1 MKNKIFYGW
10 YMLAGMT
17 LMYTA
22 TNGVAMYAFGVL
34 RKIQAVQSPNFGLDS
49 ATQAALPALLFMVVA
64 FTSPVVGSLLDR
76 YSPKIIISIGAI
88 MAVILTF
95 LHQFM
100 DSYNGLRVIYA
111 FFAIAMSFAGI
122 ISFMFLINRWFKKHI
137 GLAAGILLVGS
148 SLGSLIF
155 PRIVAAAGDWRVACN
170 WLGLAA
176 AAFLIAPLL
185 LIKNSPEE
193 IGETQDGNS
202 ELKIKNLKLKTA
214 NAASE
219 AENTEGPVFDSKTKK
234 SKLKKT
240 NNGERGFLN
249 DGAIAS
255 QSMPYASEGITLG
268 EAIRSKSFYLVL
280 VVTGALWFCINGY
293 IQNHAFFMT
302 DLGKNAGETAA
313 VIGTFGM
320 TAIVGKLLFGW
331 LADKFERR
339 FIMIGSIGLMGISI
353 LLLKMCQ
360 GNQAFL
366 MPFAVVFGMGFGGAF
381 SMIQIWVADIYAG
394 KNFGSILGVVTMIDT
409 IAGSIGMITLGNMRK
424 SAGTFDGG
432 FNLMLGLCAV
442 ALVATFLV
450 KKPEKKTPS
459 VF

>member
-22 TNGVAMYAFGVL
+22 TNGIAMYAFGVL
-34 RKIQAVQSPNFGLDS
+34 RKMQAVQSPDFGLDS
-49 ATQAALPALLFMVVA
+49 ATQSALPALLFMVVA
-64 FTSPVVGSLLDR
+64 FVSPVVGSLLDR
-76 YSPKIIISIGAI
+76 YSPKMIISIGAI
-88 MAVILTF
+88 LAVVLTF
-95 LHQFM
+95 SHQFM

-122 ISFMFLINRWFKKHI
+122 ISFMFLINRWFKKNI
-137 GLAAGILLVGS
+137 GLAAGILLIGS

-170 WLGLAA
+170 WLGLVG

-185 LIKNSPEE
+185 LIRNTPEE
-193 IGETQDGNS
+193 IGETQDGLPNLK
-202 ELKIKNLKLKTA
+202 LKIKNEELETSQKGVY
-214 NAASE
+214 
-219 AENTEGPVFDSKTKK
+219 TEGSQ
-234 SKLKKT
+234 
-240 NNGERGFLN
+240 NFLN
-249 DGAIAS
+249 DGLIAS
-255 QSMPYASEGITLG
+255 QSMSSANEGVTLG
-268 EAIRSKSFYLVL
+268 EAIRSTSFYLVL

-302 DLGKNAGETAA
+302 DLGKTASETAA

-320 TAIVGKLLFGW
+320 TAILGKLLFGW
-331 LADKFERR
+331 LSDKFERR
-339 FIMIGSIGLMGISI
+339 IIMVGSIGLMLISI
-353 LLLKMCQ
+353 FILKMCQ
-360 GNQAFL
+360 ANPSL
-366 MPFAVVFGMGFGGAF
+366 LTPFAIVFGIGFGGAF

-394 KNFGSILGVVTMIDT
+394 KNFGSILGVVTMVDT
-409 IAGSIGMITLGNMRK
+409 IAGSVGMISLGNMRK

-432 FNLMLGLCAV
+432 FNLMLLLCAV

-450 KKPEKKTPS
+450 KKPVK
-459 VF
+459 V

>member
-34 RKIQAVQSPNFGLDS
+34 RKMQAVQSPNFGLDS

-76 YSPKIIISIGAI
+76 YSPKLIISIGAI
-88 MAVILTF
+88 MAVVLTF

-122 ISFMFLINRWFKKHI
+122 ISFMFLINRWFKKNI

-155 PRIVAAAGDWRVACN
+155 PRIVVAAGDWRVACN

-185 LIKNSPEE
+185 LIKNTPEE
-193 IGETQDGNS
+193 MGETQDGLPAL
-202 ELKIKNLKLKTA
+202 EPQMAKKGVY
-214 NAASE
+214 
-219 AENTEGPVFDSKTKK
+219 TEGSSK
-234 SKLKKT
+234 
-240 NNGERGFLN
+240 FLN
-249 DGAIAS
+249 DGLIAS
-255 QSMPYASEGITLG
+255 QSMPSANLEGVTLG
-268 EAIRSKSFYLVL
+268 EAIRSASFYLVL

-293 IQNHAFFMT
+293 IQNHAFFMA
-302 DLGKNAGETAA
+302 DLGKTAGETAA

-331 LADKFERR
+331 LSDKFERR
-339 FIMIGSIGLMGISI
+339 IIMVSSIALMLVSI
-353 LLLKMCQ
+353 LILKMCQ
-360 GNQAFL
+360 TNAALL
-366 MPFAVVFGMGFGGAF
+366 MPFAVVFGIGFGGAF

-394 KNFGSILGVVTMIDT
+394 KNFGSILGVVTMVDT
-409 IAGSIGMITLGNMRK
+409 IAGSAGMITLGNLRK
-424 SAGTFDGG
+424 SMNTFDGG
-432 FNLMLGLCAV
+432 FNVMLGLCAV

-450 KKPEKKTPS
+450 KKPVK
-459 VF
+459 V

>member
-22 TNGVAMYAFGVL
+22 TNGIAMYAFGVL
-34 RKIQAVQSPNFGLDS
+34 RKMQAVQSPAFGLDS

-64 FTSPVVGSLLDR
+64 LTSPVVGSLLDR
-76 YSPKIIISIGAI
+76 YSPKLIISIGAI
-88 MAVILTF
+88 LAVILTF
-95 LHQFM
+95 SHQFM

-122 ISFMFLINRWFKKHI
+122 ISFMFLINRWFKKNI
-137 GLAAGILLVGS
+137 GLAAGILLIGS

-155 PRIVAAAGDWRVACN
+155 PRIVVAAGDWRVACN

-185 LIKNSPEE
+185 LIKNTPEE
-193 IGETQDGNS
+193 MGETQDGSS
-202 ELKIKNLKLKTA
+202 ELKIKNEELKITQ
-214 NAASE
+214 NG
-219 AENTEGPVFDSKTKK
+219 NYTEGSQ
-234 SKLKKT
+234 
-240 NNGERGFLN
+240 NFLN
-249 DGAIAS
+249 DGLIAS
-255 QSMPYASEGITLG
+255 QSTRYAAEGMTLG
-268 EAIRSKSFYLVL
+268 EAIRSTSFYLVL

-302 DLGKNAGETAA
+302 DLGKTAGETAA

-331 LADKFERR
+331 LSDKFERR
-339 FIMIGSIGLMGISI
+339 LIMVGSIGLLLISI
-353 LLLKMCQ
+353 LILKMCQ
-360 GNQAFL
+360 TNAAFL
-366 MPFAVVFGMGFGGAF
+366 TPFAVVFGIGFGGAF

-409 IAGSIGMITLGNMRK
+409 IAGSAGMITLGNMRK
-424 SAGTFDGG
+424 SMNTFDGG
-432 FNLMLGLCAV
+432 FNVMLGLCAV

-450 KKPEKKTPS
+450 KKPVKG
-459 VF
+459 

>member
-22 TNGVAMYAFGVL
+22 TNGIAMYAFGVL
-34 RKIQAVQSPNFGLDS
+34 RKIQAVQSPNLGLDS

-64 FTSPVVGSLLDR
+64 LVSPIVGSLLDR
-76 YSPKIIISIGAI
+76 YSPKLIISIGAI
-88 MAVILTF
+88 LAVVLTF

-122 ISFMFLINRWFKKHI
+122 ISFMFLINRWFKKNI

-170 WLGLAA
+170 WLGFAA

-185 LIKNSPEE
+185 LIKNTPEE
-193 IGETQDGNS
+193 MSETQDGLPNS
-202 ELKIKNLKLKTA
+202 KLKIKNEELKTV
-214 NAASE
+214 SKGGY
-219 AENTEGPVFDSKTKK
+219 TEGGQ
-234 SKLKKT
+234 
-240 NNGERGFLN
+240 NFLN
-249 DGAIAS
+249 DGLIAS
-255 QSMPYASEGITLG
+255 QSMPSANLEGLTLG
-268 EAIRSKSFYLVL
+268 EAVRSTSFYLVL

-302 DLGKNAGETAA
+302 DLGKTAGETAA

-320 TAIVGKLLFGW
+320 TAIIGKLLFGW
-331 LADKFERR
+331 LSDKFERR
-339 FIMIGSIGLMGISI
+339 YIMVGSIALMLISI
-353 LLLKMCQ
+353 LILKMCQ
-360 GNQAFL
+360 TNSALL
-366 MPFAVVFGMGFGGAF
+366 MPFAVVFGIGFGGAF

-394 KNFGSILGVVTMIDT
+394 KNFGSILGVVTMVDT
-409 IAGSIGMITLGNMRK
+409 IAGSAGMITLGNMRK
-424 SAGTFDGG
+424 SMNTFDGG
-432 FNLMLGLCAV
+432 FNVMLVLCAV

-450 KKPEKKTPS
+450 KKPIKA
-459 VF
+459 

>member
-34 RKIQAVQSPNFGLDS
+34 RKMQAVQSPNFGLDS

-111 FFAIAMSFAGI
+111 FFAVAMSFAGI

-193 IGETQDGNS
+193 MGETQDGNS
-202 ELKIKNLKLKTA
+202 ELNTSLRGTKQKNLKLKTA
-214 NAASE
+214 ATPSQ
-219 AENTEGPVFDSKTKK
+219 AENTEGPH

-240 NNGERGFLN
+240 NTGERGFLN
-249 DGAIAS
+249 DGAIVS
-255 QSMPYASEGITLG
+255 QSTSSADEGITLG

-394 KNFGSILGVVTMIDT
+394 KNFGAILGVVTMIDT

-450 KKPEKKTPS
+450 KKPEKA
-459 VF
+459 

>member
-22 TNGVAMYAFGVL
+22 TNGIAMYAFGVL
-34 RKIQAVQSPNFGLDS
+34 RKMQAVQSPNFGLDA
-49 ATQAALPALLFMVVA
+49 ATQAGLPALLFMVVA

-88 MAVILTF
+88 MAVVLTF

-100 DSYNGLRVIYA
+100 DSYDGLRVIYA

-137 GLAAGILLVGS
+137 GLAAGILLIGS

-193 IGETQDGNS
+193 MDETQDGFS
-202 ELKIKNLKLKTA
+202 ELKIKNLKLKTG
-214 NAASE
+214 STPSQ
-219 AENTEGPVFDSKTKK
+219 AENTEGPKTH
-234 SKLKKT
+234 SKLKTQNSKLGST
-240 NNGERGFLN
+240 DDKRGFLN
-249 DGAIAS
+249 DGAIAA
-255 QSMPYASEGITLG
+255 QSMPSATEGVTLG

-302 DLGKNAGETAA
+302 DLGKNASETAA

-339 FIMIGSIGLMGISI
+339 FIMVGSIGLLLISI
-353 LLLKMCQ
+353 LILKMCQ

-366 MPFAVVFGMGFGGAF
+366 MPFAVVFGIGFGGAF

-394 KNFGSILGVVTMIDT
+394 KNFGSILGVVTMVDT
-409 IAGSIGMITLGNMRK
+409 IAGSVGMISLGNMRK
-424 SAGTFDGG
+424 TAGTFDGG

-442 ALVATFLV
+442 ALVATFFV
-450 KKPEKKTPS
+450 KKPTE
-459 VF
+459 

>member
-22 TNGVAMYAFGVL
+22 TNGIAMYAFGVL
-34 RKIQAVQSPNFGLDS
+34 RKMQAVQSPNFGLDS

-76 YSPKIIISIGAI
+76 YSPKIVISIGAI

-155 PRIVAAAGDWRVACN
+155 PRIVAAAGDWRMACN
-170 WLGLAA
+170 WLGLAT

-202 ELKIKNLKLKTA
+202 ELKIKNLKLK
-214 NAASE
+214 AASEAFE
-219 AENTEGPVFDSKTKK
+219 AENTEGSISDLKTKK
-234 SKLKKT
+234 SKLKTT
-240 NNGERGFLN
+240 NGGELGFLN
-249 DGAIAS
+249 DGAITS
-255 QSMPYASEGITLG
+255 QSTSYAVEGVTLG

-280 VVTGALWFCINGY
+280 AVTGALWFCINGY

-302 DLGKNAGETAA
+302 DLGKNAAETAA

-320 TAIVGKLLFGW
+320 TAIAGKLLFGW
-331 LADKFERR
+331 LSDKFERR
-339 FIMIGSIGLMGISI
+339 LPLVGSIGLMLISI
-353 LLLKMCQ
+353 LILKMCQ
-360 GNQAFL
+360 ENQAFL
-366 MPFAVVFGMGFGGAF
+366 MPFAVVFGIGFGGAF

-450 KKPEKKTPS
+450 KKPKK
-459 VF
+459 